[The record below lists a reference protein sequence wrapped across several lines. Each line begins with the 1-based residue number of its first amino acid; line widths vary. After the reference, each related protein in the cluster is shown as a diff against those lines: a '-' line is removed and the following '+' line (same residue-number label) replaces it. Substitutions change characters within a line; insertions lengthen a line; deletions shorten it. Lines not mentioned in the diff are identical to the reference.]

1 MAKWTYLHDLDPFII
16 QFTENFGIR
25 WYSMAYIT
33 GFIAGYLI
41 IKWLIKKNYT
51 PLSKASA
58 IDLITWGA
66 FGVIIGG
73 RTGYALFYAPHILI
87 EFDSIFPYWEFLKIH
102 HGGLASHGGIIGLIA
117 AIVLFAKRR
126 GYSPY
131 HCLDLIVLG
140 GGLGIFLGRIANFIN
155 GELYGR
161 IIKGSTLWAV
171 QFPKEMIAWVS
182 EKKIEHLKD
191 LSSAVSKLKTE
202 LNPNTWLEWIYQFES
217 TGEYRSQIYSV
228 IYSLIKACENKNA
241 EVISALKEVMPYR
254 HPSQIYQSL
263 LEGLLPF
270 LLVLFLWRKNKKLK
284 PGVIAGIWGSCY
296 ACMRILGEQF
306 RMPDTKFGFEALGL
320 TRGQWLS
327 MFMLLG
333 LLIYF
338 IFVFKIQKTEDK

>member
-1 MAKWTYLHDLDPFII
+1 MAKWTYFHDLDPFII
-16 QFTENFGIR
+16 QLTENFGIR

-33 GFIAGYLI
+33 GFIAGYLL

-87 EFDSIFPYWEFLKIH
+87 EFDSVFPYWEFLKIH
-102 HGGLASHGGIIGLIA
+102 HGGLASHGGIIGLII
-117 AIVLFAKRR
+117 AICLFARRR

-131 HCLDLIVLG
+131 HCFDLIVLG
-140 GGLGIFLGRIANFIN
+140 GGLGICLGRIANFIN

-202 LNPNTWLEWIYQFES
+202 LNPNTWLEWVYQFES
-217 TGEYRSQIYSV
+217 TGEYRAQIRSV

-241 EVISALKEVMPYR
+241 EVISALKEIIPYR

-270 LLVLFLWRKNKKLK
+270 LLVLFLWRNTKLK

-296 ACMRILGEQF
+296 ACMRILGEKF

-327 MFMLLG
+327 IFMLLG
-333 LLIYF
+333 LFIYF
-338 IFVFKIQKTEDK
+338 ILVFKIQKTEDK